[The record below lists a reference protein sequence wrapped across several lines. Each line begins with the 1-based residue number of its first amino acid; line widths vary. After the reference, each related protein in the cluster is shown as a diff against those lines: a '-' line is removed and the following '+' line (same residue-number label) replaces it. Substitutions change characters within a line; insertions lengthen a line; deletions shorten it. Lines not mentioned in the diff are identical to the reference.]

1 MNKYDKGAE
10 CRKRIP
16 EMGNLWLILQFRAKR
31 IEVLVTDSGYPKYD
45 FQVTKTANNQIY
57 YLVVFGF
64 RVKKFAAKDKYYS
77 KYSTTQKK
85 EPKSQLH
92 ALILCS
98 MFYVMDSYW
107 ILLDIFCNHQ
117 RKGHLIA
124 RCNAHDPSL
133 IDLRDRAHGKQ
144 AGIESTIF
152 QYIILYCIY
161 SD

>member
-10 CRKRIP
+10 CRKRVP
-16 EMGNLWLILQFRAKR
+16 EMGNLWLILQFRAKK
-31 IEVLVTDSGYPKYD
+31 IEVLVTDSRYPKYD

-57 YLVVFGF
+57 YLVFGF

-77 KYSTTQKK
+77 KQYTQKK

-117 RKGHLIA
+117 RKGHLLA

-152 QYIILYCIY
+152 QYIILYCRY